1 MGALMSEPINAM
13 AVEKFTSRGWTAAAA
28 AMQGWRRNFE
38 DRHILKD
45 ACYGAEPAAVF
56 AVLDGHG
63 GRLAASEGSLLLEEH
78 LVRIARQGTM
88 LDEDA
93 REELKKAFVR
103 ADSDLRA
110 ILPPE
115 DRSGT
120 TVVAA
125 VITNPSEGQYCV
137 RLAHCGD
144 SRAVLR
150 TAAAGRLH
158 STEDHKPSREDE
170 TSRIRAAGGSV
181 DQGPLG
187 GPMRVDGSLAV
198 SRSMGDFHFKP
209 QDLEPEFCK
218 VTTVPEVKTV
228 WCTSGDWILLACDG
242 IFDVLSNEQ
251 VAEFV
256 EERLVHR
263 EDSTGSNVAQVAQD
277 LLQECLNKD
286 SKDNCTVVL
295 VRLGDFLVTSELQ
308 RELVPGAWS
317 QAGPEIRSKYAEFFE
332 SEGFLE
338 AAQEVHNFI
347 PPAPQ
352 DETNPPPKEVANSP
366 AQSSAAADTKFVS
379 DGSTNSSGSMKS
391 LGSQGAKT
399 FTAIAKAIQAVR
411 SSRTIQAHWRQ
422 RRSKDVKVPAS
433 GSS

>member
-1 MGALMSEPINAM
+1 MGALMSEPISAM
-13 AVEKFTSRGWTAAAA
+13 AVEKFTSRGWTAGAA
-28 AMQGWRRNFE
+28 AMQGWRRSFE

-45 ACYGAEPAAVF
+45 ACHGAEPAAIF

-63 GRLAASEGSLLLEEH
+63 GRLAAAESCLLLQEH

-93 REELKKAFVR
+93 REELKKAFVK
-103 ADSDLRA
+103 ADADLRA
-110 ILPPE
+110 SLPPE

-150 TAAAGRLH
+150 TAATGRLH

-198 SRSMGDFHFKP
+198 SRAMGDFHFKP
-209 QDLEPEFCK
+209 HDLEPEFCK
-218 VTTVPEVKTV
+218 VTTLPEVKTV

-242 IFDVLSNEQ
+242 IFDVLSTEE

-256 EERLVHR
+256 EERLR
-263 EDSTGSNVAQVAQD
+263 DDSTGSDVAKVVQD
-277 LLQECLNKD
+277 LLQECLKRD
-286 SKDNCTVVL
+286 SKDNCTAVL
-295 VRLGDFLVTSELQ
+295 VRLGDFFVTSQLE
-308 RELVPGAWS
+308 RELVQGKWNES
-317 QAGPEIRSKYAEFFE
+317 GPEIRSKYAEFFE
-332 SEGFLE
+332 CEGFLE

-347 PPAPQ
+347 PPVKQA
-352 DETNPPPKEVANSP
+352 EATTSTKEAVDSP
-366 AQSSAAADTKFVS
+366 DQSSSAAADTKFVS
-379 DGSTNSSGSMKS
+379 DASTTSTGSMKS
-391 LGSQGAKT
+391 LGSQGART
-399 FTAIAKAIQAVR
+399 FTALAKAIQAVR
-411 SSRTIQAHWRQ
+411 STRTIQAHWRQ
-422 RRSKDVKVPAS
+422 RRSKDVKAPAS
-433 GSS
+433 ESS